1 MYMTLEEKRKLELIL
16 TTAHT
21 DFDAGLNRRAFFKV
35 NNRAIS
41 GDLVQ
46 DTFVKTWSY
55 LLGGGKIDI
64 MKAFLYHVLNNL
76 IIDQYRKR
84 KTISLDLLA
93 EKGFEPSENDTKRIY
108 NILDGKAA
116 FLLIA
121 RLPDAYREVMR
132 MKFVQDLSLQE
143 MSLLTGRSKNAL
155 AVQLHRGVEKLKKLY
170 FIKDY
175 FNIKKTAVW
184 SGFFGQ
190 NFG

>member
-1 MYMTLEEKRKLELIL
+1 MTLEEKRKLELIL